1 MFYVITKIEER
12 HFPKIELRK
21 YPWYIL
27 KLCLLKDVVN
37 RSNILDNV
45 APFNEINNTGAP
57 LLGLAESTYYFLST
71 VSAKGFEYDGLYVHF
86 FLDLPT
92 SKCSS
97 V

>member
-1 MFYVITKIEER
+1 M
-12 HFPKIELRK
+12 
-21 YPWYIL
+21 
-27 KLCLLKDVVN
+27 KL
-37 RSNILDNV
+37 IH
-45 APFNEINNTGAP
+45 TGAP